1 MSYNAAYS
9 AEPYASLSVD
19 NSAHCSFTVQP
30 RHTNGTGAVVNKQLK
45 PGNDNL
51 QNDKYDNYYLK
62 PQ

>member
-1 MSYNAAYS
+1 MEFHGAYL
-9 AEPYASLSVD
+9 ATQMELALL
-19 NSAHCSFTVQP
+19 
-30 RHTNGTGAVVNKQLK
+30 VNKQLK